1 MPRGDGYDFKN
12 SIVGGAIPSKYIP
25 AVDKGIKESAARGIL
40 AGAPVVDFRADCYD
54 GSFHDVDSSEQ
65 AFKMAGIM
73 AFRNVASKCKP
84 VILEP
89 IHEVEVWTPDENLG
103 DVMGDLSSRRGQI
116 LGSEPDKRLTKVKAY
131 VPEAE
136 MYRYSTQLHSMTHGR
151 GTFRWQ
157 FSSYQEVP
165 PDVAQKIVEQRKKEE
180 EEAAKG

>member
-1 MPRGDGYDFKN
+1 M
-12 SIVGGAIPSKYIP
+12 
-25 AVDKGIKESAARGIL
+25 DKGIKESAARGIL
-40 AGAPVVDFRADCYD
+40 AGAPVVDFKADCYD

-73 AFRNVASKCKP
+73 AFRNVAPKCKP

-89 IHEVEVWTPDENLG
+89 ILEVEVWTPEENLG

-116 LGSEPDKRLTKVKAY
+116 VGTEPDRRLTKVKAF

-136 MYRYSTQLHSMTHGR
+136 MFRYSTQLHSMTHGR

-157 FSSYQEVP
+157 FSSYEFVP
-165 PDVAQKIVEQRKKEE
+165 PDVATKIVEERKKEE
-180 EEAAKG
+180 EEAKG